1 MAIFNS
7 YVSLPEGTYLT
18 LFNHPKSDQ
27 WFWAIPFD
35 RPVRAEL
42 LTWLCGFQFHKSWWV
57 DVEMF
62 ILQRWYEF
70 SKRLGGEKL
79 ILVGC
84 SRKIPKGLAVS
95 HCHIYMYTI
104 KSVCIL
110 YIYYIYI
117 LYIYYIYYIYIH
129 NLFSVHSKWLFFDH
143 PKFLNSTRS
152 LDFKNLSSGTSL
164 HRKGTPGFRRPWVSR
179 RFPEGAFGIFFPEN
193 KDLIHGKKGFWW
205 FWSMD
210 LTCFNHENWGFINGL
225 DGTQL

>member
-1 MAIFNS
+1 MLRWCLWYIIGYFS
-7 YVSLPEGTYLT
+7 GFVEGGFTFRNGKT
-18 LFNHPKSDQ
+18 HP
-27 WFWAIPFD
+27 
-35 RPVRAEL
+35 
-42 LTWLCGFQFHKSWWV
+42 SWQV
-57 DVEMF
+57 AC
-62 ILQRWYEF
+62 LSRHR
-70 SKRLGGEKL
+70 SKT
-79 ILVGC
+79 
-84 SRKIPKGLAVS
+84 
-95 HCHIYMYTI
+95 H
-104 KSVCIL
+104 
-110 YIYYIYI
+110 IYI
-117 LYIYYIYYIYIH
+117 LYIYYIYIH

>member
-104 KSVCIL
+104 KSVCI
-110 YIYYIYI
+110 YIYIYI
-117 LYIYYIYYIYIH
+117 LYIYIIYIYYIYIIY
-129 NLFSVHSKWLFFDH
+129 
-143 PKFLNSTRS
+143 TY
-152 LDFKNLSSGTSL
+152 T
-164 HRKGTPGFRRPWVSR
+164 
-179 RFPEGAFGIFFPEN
+179 IFFLYIVSDCFLTIQNSWTPPGPWISKTSAQGPVCTAKELPASE
-193 KDLIHGKKGFWW
+193 DLEFHEDFLRGRSAFFFQKIRI
-205 FWSMD
+205 WSMEKRD
-210 LTCFNHENWGFINGL
+210 FDDFDPWI
-225 DGTQL
+225 